1 MTTIVIPTA
10 ARPTGEGEGGG
21 GGGVAVWEDLTAAT
35 VTLSATSPTTHYAL
49 NPTGTTQSVILPV
62 ATAMDGKLLTLKLIK
77 SGAVSVLYAGEGNDI
92 DGNLSRSLTYQ
103 NQSVTLVPYSGGW
116 RVV

>member
-1 MTTIVIPTA
+1 MATIVIPTA
-10 ARPTGEGEGGG
+10 ARPTGGGG
-21 GGGVAVWEDLTAAT
+21 GGGVAVWEGMTAET
-35 VTLSATSPTTHYAL
+35 VTLSATSATTHYAL
-49 NPTGTTQSVILPV
+49 NPTGTTQSVILPS

-77 SGAVSVLYAGEGNDI
+77 SGATSVLYTEMGDSI

-103 NQSVTLVPYSGGW
+103 NQSVTLAPYSGGW